1 MIRNG
6 ITISRAEGRPYTR
19 TVSVGAGVALMI
31 LLVASRPFEVRAWRA
46 GRISDRTA
54 AILILGRFPLIGLLV
69 GVFSGAGIPAT
80 ALLVGLMAIPAVL
93 LYGWSLRRIQDA
105 HADLLPTRPGGD

>member
-1 MIRNG
+1 M
-6 ITISRAEGRPYTR
+6 
-19 TVSVGAGVALMI
+19 SVGAGVALMI

-69 GVFSGAGIPAT
+69 GVFGGAGIPAT
-80 ALLVGLMAIPAVL
+80 ALLFGLMCIPAVV
-93 LYGWSLRRIQDA
+93 LYGWALRRIQDA

>member
-1 MIRNG
+1 M
-6 ITISRAEGRPYTR
+6 
-19 TVSVGAGVALMI
+19 SVGVSVALMI
-31 LLVASRPFEVRAWRA
+31 LLVATRPFEVRAWRA

-105 HADLLPTRPGGD
+105 HAELLPTRPGGD

>member
-6 ITISRAEGRPYTR
+6 ITISRAEGTPYTR
-19 TVSVGAGVALMI
+19 TMSVGASVAMMI

-54 AILILGRFPLIGLLV
+54 TIFILVRFPLIGLVV
-69 GVFSGAGIPAT
+69 GLFGGAGIPAT
-80 ALLVGLMAIPAVL
+80 ALLVGLMCIPAVL
-93 LYGWSLRRIQDA
+93 LYGCALRRIQAA

>member
-1 MIRNG
+1 M
-6 ITISRAEGRPYTR
+6 
-19 TVSVGAGVALMI
+19 SVGAGVALMI

-69 GVFSGAGIPAT
+69 GVFSGAGTPAT